1 MSLQQDL
8 SSKIL
13 KLDLRNVE
21 KVRFLIYLYL
31 IIKSLTQF
39 MQKNLKKSKS

>member
-8 SSKIL
+8 SSETL

-21 KVRFLIYLYL
+21 NVRLLTYSHL
-31 IIKSLTQF
+31 IIKSLT
-39 MQKNLKKSKS
+39 